1 MGEASILSE
10 EGGGN
15 PNNLTAEEVRS
26 AVRAGDKLAKTIV
39 TETVDLL
46 IVAIANLISIVDP
59 ERIII
64 TGDLA
69 EYGDLFLDPIRMRIQ
84 SKFPAAT
91 RKFHCLTLRWMHPSW
106 ALW

>member
-1 MGEASILSE
+1 MLS
-10 EGGGN
+10 
-15 PNNLTAEEVRS
+15 A
-26 AVRAGDKLAKTIV
+26 ACAGDKLAKTIV

-69 EYGDLFLDPIRMRIQ
+69 EYGDLFLDPIRTRKQGKFRGHPEILLSDLKMDAAVLGAVAIVVRHTSDAVFIQ
-84 SKFPAAT
+84 SY
-91 RKFHCLTLRWMHPSW
+91 RS
-106 ALW
+106 